1 MVSTCYEI
9 VAVYVEALAGFYI
22 SDGCRVAKD
31 WVKTSPSKVFMKGSN
46 EPPKVSE

>member
-9 VAVYVEALAGFYI
+9 VAVYVKALAGFYI

-31 WVKTSPSKVFMKGSN
+31 WLRPHQAKSS
-46 EPPKVSE
+46 